1 MGLYS
6 SPMKAT
12 AWILF
17 ICLSA
22 TCLATS
28 VFVIHRHFRMKRLL
42 SVALSPL
49 SDDPTAA
56 AAINQL
62 ARYTNS
68 EATALLVKVA
78 ISDPRITDNRQVL
91 AIGLIA
97 RRNDPE
103 AFTALSNLLQPHINL
118 GRREAVA
125 NALKDGICT
134 ALCIQSILHYEERL
148 FFGVRDERNLIPDEP
163 LDEPVKSIIER
174 DHLRFVEDLNE
185 TLTRNSM
192 LTLQV
197 LRDVYGLGSDQP
209 SPFALKTVETLQLR
223 AACLPLAKSIRS
235 LADPSE
241 KNTLDTV
248 FHGLACPASWL
259 P

>member
-1 MGLYS
+1 MDFVHLFERDVPCDVRIRHS
-6 SPMKAT
+6 SAFSDEALIMLP
-12 AWILF
+12 
-17 ICLSA
+17 SP
-22 TCLATS
+22 
-28 VFVIHRHFRMKRLL
+28 HFRMTRLL
-42 SVALSPL
+42 P
-49 SDDPTAA
+49 

-78 ISDPRITDNRQVL
+78 IRPRITDNRQVL

-134 ALCIQSILHYEERL
+134 ALCIQSILHSRTL
-148 FFGVRDERNLIPDEP
+148 VFGVRDERNLIPDEP

-174 DHLRFVEDLNE
+174 DNFAICGRFE
-185 TLTRNSM
+185 
-192 LTLQV
+192 
-197 LRDVYGLGSDQP
+197 
-209 SPFALKTVETLQLR
+209 
-223 AACLPLAKSIRS
+223 
-235 LADPSE
+235 
-241 KNTLDTV
+241 
-248 FHGLACPASWL
+248 
-259 P
+259 